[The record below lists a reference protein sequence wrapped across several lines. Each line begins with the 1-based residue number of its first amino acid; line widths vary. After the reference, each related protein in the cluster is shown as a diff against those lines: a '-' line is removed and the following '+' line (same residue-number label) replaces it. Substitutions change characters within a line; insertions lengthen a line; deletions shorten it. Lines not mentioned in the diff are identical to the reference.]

1 MTLETS
7 TITTPIGPLTLI
19 ASDGV
24 LRAASFTDQPAEV
37 HARLEPTARQEEPRR
52 TDDLGPITDALRAY
66 FDGEVGAIDSLPV
79 EQAGSTWFQ
88 SAWKV
93 MREVPA
99 GSTISYRE
107 LATRVGDAGNARVA
121 GFACARNQIVLVVPC
136 HRIVRSGGSLGDY
149 YYGLDVKS
157 WLLRHEGV
165 DVGLPFEGDPPA
177 AMAGAAARQAARSRQ
192 RTHPLRTMAP
202 GPASGVMAPSHWGPS
217 RGAEAWR
224 ARMECRR
231 RSPRRSQCAKP
242 DGSFRTGWFAQGRR

>member
-136 HRIVRSGGSLGDY
+136 HRIVRTGGSLGDY

-192 RTHPLRTMAP
+192 RT
-202 GPASGVMAPSHWGPS
+202 
-217 RGAEAWR
+217 
-224 ARMECRR
+224 
-231 RSPRRSQCAKP
+231 PR
-242 DGSFRTGWFAQGRR
+242 